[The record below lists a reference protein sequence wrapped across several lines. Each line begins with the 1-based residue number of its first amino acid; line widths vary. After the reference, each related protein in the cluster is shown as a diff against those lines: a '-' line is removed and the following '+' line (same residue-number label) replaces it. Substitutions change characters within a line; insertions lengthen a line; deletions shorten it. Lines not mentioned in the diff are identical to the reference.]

1 MFQIFYSFSNMF
13 GFVRCAVFIR
23 FFWQTQLHPF
33 CPQDSFR
40 AKNYLQLPQLAE
52 QESRTVSNLET
63 MSVCRPLS
71 SANFLITCW
80 RATNANTE
88 QLLWHFIISSHLALL
103 GFMMQ
108 NGWLSAFIKVAH
120 HSVKN
125 FSQKVSFWKTKQAR
139 TKYRFIDKVENNQCK

>member
-1 MFQIFYSFSNMF
+1 MFQIFYSFSYMF

-108 NGWLSAFIKVAH
+108 NG
-120 HSVKN
+120 
-125 FSQKVSFWKTKQAR
+125 
-139 TKYRFIDKVENNQCK
+139 